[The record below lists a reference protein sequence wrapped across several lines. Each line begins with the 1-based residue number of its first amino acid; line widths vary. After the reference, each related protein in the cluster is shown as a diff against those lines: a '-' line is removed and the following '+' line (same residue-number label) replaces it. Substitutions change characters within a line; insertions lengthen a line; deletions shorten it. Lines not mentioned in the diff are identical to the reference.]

1 MMDLRLK
8 LTQASKIKPEK
19 QTWFLKI
26 DGEPVIPT
34 KTCSVLAGIGGDGKS
49 TTSISFAAQL
59 SRGELEGDLYGQ
71 KHSTIIFGP
80 EDDWATVMVP
90 RLMGAGADL
99 DRIFQVQA
107 EVWTDYGSQEQELKF
122 PMNIELLEEAVKLT
136 GAKLIIVDPIS
147 VSMQGDI
154 NKMQDVR
161 QAVGALAALAQK
173 HDLSVILINH
183 FKKGGASVA
192 DKMSGS
198 HGLRDN
204 VRSYLAF
211 ATDEE
216 SGERIITQDKNNYG
230 TGHGSWK
237 FILQGT
243 TVQTANGPTE
253 VPVTKM
259 IGSSDISVK
268 DLIDREHGDH
278 DLDDRKDW
286 ESWLIEVLTE
296 AGGSM
301 AVKDLEK
308 AAHAVGFKF
317 KTMQNGRS
325 KIRNPRVA
333 TGRNG
338 YGQGSVPFWAIE
350 EESDIHPEPGT
361 IHPIHSVDPSAQGTS
376 GSMGSMGDKPG
387 SMQCKLHGTDYL
399 PECYTCGQILKETA

>member
-1 MMDLRLK
+1 
-8 LTQASKIKPEK
+8 TTTAS
-19 QTWFLKI
+19 
-26 DGEPVIPT
+26 
-34 KTCSVLAGIGGDGKS
+34 C
-49 TTSISFAAQL
+49 FAAAL

-80 EDDWATVMVP
+80 EDDCATVMVP

-107 EVWTDYGSQEQELKF
+107 EAWTEYGSQEQELKF
-122 PMNIELLEEAVKLT
+122 PMNIELLEDAVKLT

-161 QAVGALAALAQK
+161 EAVGALAALAQK
-173 HDLSVILINH
+173 YELAVILINH
-183 FKKGGASVA
+183 FKKGGESVA

-198 HGLRDN
+198 HGLRYN

-211 ATDEE
+211 ATNEE
-216 SGERIITQDKNNYG
+216 TGERIITQDKNNYG
-230 TGHGSWK
+230 TGYGSWK

-243 TVQTANGPTE
+243 TVQTPDGPTE

-259 IGSSDISVK
+259 LGTSDVTVK
-268 DLIDREHGDH
+268 DLIDREHGEQ

-286 ESWLIEVLTE
+286 EAWLIEVLTE

-301 AVKDLEK
+301 AVKDLEA
-308 AAHAVGFKF
+308 AAHKVGFKF

-325 KIRNPRVA
+325 KIRNPRVV
-333 TGRNG
+333 TGRSG
-338 YGQGSVPFWAIE
+338 YGKGSVPFWAIE
-350 EESDIHPEPGT
+350 GESDIHPEEGT
-361 IHPIHSVDPSAQGTS
+361 IHPIHPVDPSAQGTS
-376 GSMGSMGDKPG
+376 GSMGSMVDKSG
-387 SMQCKLHGTDYL
+387 SM
-399 PECYTCGQILKETA
+399 TC